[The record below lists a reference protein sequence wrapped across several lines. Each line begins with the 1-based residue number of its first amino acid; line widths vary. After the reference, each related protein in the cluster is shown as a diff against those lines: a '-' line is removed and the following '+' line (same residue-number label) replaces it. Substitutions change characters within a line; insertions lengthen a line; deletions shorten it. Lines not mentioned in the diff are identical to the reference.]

1 MENRKLA
8 IIAGVSYLVIFFTA
22 IYANF
27 FVLDALKADPLGTVQ
42 NSTIHVS
49 LGALAFLVAA
59 VFDVVVAW
67 CLYELYRG
75 NIFSRLSTYFRL
87 IHAAIMGIAVYS
99 LVQILSLNNAE
110 EILVQVSIF
119 NNMWLIGLFFFGFHL
134 ILLGRIVKNITII
147 PYLIILAGLMYIV
160 DTGAHFTLP
169 NYETYADM
177 FLMMVAIPA
186 IAGEMAFSLW
196 LLFKGGKDTQL
207 QAREELTY

>member
-8 IIAGVSYLVIFFTA
+8 IIAGCSYLVIFFTA

-42 NSTIHVS
+42 NNTIHVS

-59 VFDVVVAW
+59 IFDVIVAW
-67 CLYELYRG
+67 CLYELYKG

-87 IHAAIMGIAVYS
+87 IHATIMGVAVFA

-110 EILVQVSIF
+110 EILVQVSVF
-119 NNMWLIGLFFFGFHL
+119 NNMWLIGLFFFGVHL
-134 ILLGRIVKNITII
+134 ILLGRIVKNIMII
-147 PYLIILAGLMYIV
+147 PYIIILAGVMYMV
-160 DTGAHFTLP
+160 DAGAHFVLP
-169 NYETYADM
+169 NYDTYADM
-177 FLMMVAIPA
+177 FLMMVAVPA

-196 LLFKGGKDTQL
+196 LLFKGGKDTKISV
-207 QAREELTY
+207 